1 MSVLSTFFL
10 PKCSI
15 IFLWISCG

>member
-10 PKCSI
+10 PKYQI
-15 IFLWISCG
+15 NLLWISCG